1 MLSSSIARGL
11 CKSSLVSRVEPATL
25 FQLALRTKSTIIPL
39 ADDSCSIKV
48 FEKIDKNGDG
58 IISKED
64 FRATFKRMSAG
75 DLVKLEHSIDDAN
88 VEEESSKSLMIHRVK
103 RMMEVSVSKIF
114 PAGFGWQSA
123 ATVAEN
129 AGLQSNDISFYMA
142 TGLGDGLAVCLGHTL
157 YFSIKKA
164 VTNNKNIDIQAQ
176 LETGVFLGSAATC
189 SGFIWQPTV
198 NALQAA
204 GVPFTQALVATGG
217 AAVLA
222 FFGGLRMG
230 RKVYGNLFDA
240 VEPTNY
246 TNLKNDA
253 ALSVAI
259 GGAAGAFLGTDLSY
273 GATNWLGGMVGIPDT
288 ASAVTAS
295 CLAGSST
302 ALGFSVVQMG
312 QNTVYKNG
320 KCWLD

>member
-1 MLSSSIARGL
+1 LDN
-11 CKSSLVSRVEPATL
+11 T
-25 FQLALRTKSTIIPL
+25 
-39 ADDSCSIKV
+39 
-48 FEKIDKNGDG
+48 
-58 IISKED
+58 
-64 FRATFKRMSAG
+64 
-75 DLVKLEHSIDDAN
+75 
-88 VEEESSKSLMIHRVK
+88 SLMTQRIMRTA
-103 RMMEVSVSKIF
+103 EVTVSKIF

-129 AGLQSNDISFYMA
+129 AGLEANQLSFYMA
-142 TGLGDGLAVCLGHTL
+142 TGLGDGLAVCLGHTG
-157 YFSIKKA
+157 YFFMKKA
-164 VTNNKNIDIQAQ
+164 ITGRDDIDMKAQ
-176 LETGVFLGSAATC
+176 LETGIFLGSAATC
-189 SGFIWQPTV
+189 SGFVWQPTV
-198 NALQAA
+198 NALQAS

-230 RKVYGNLFDA
+230 RKVYGKMFDSI
-240 VEPTNY
+240 ESSNY
-246 TNLKNDA
+246 VNLKNDA

-273 GATNWLGGMVGIPDT
+273 GATNWLGNVVGIPET
-288 ASAVTAS
+288 VPAITAS

-312 QNTVYKNG
+312 QNSVYKNG

>member
-1 MLSSSIARGL
+1 MKI
-11 CKSSLVSRVEPATL
+11 
-25 FQLALRTKSTIIPL
+25 
-39 ADDSCSIKV
+39 

-58 IISKED
+58 VISKED
-64 FRATFKRMSAG
+64 FRTVFNRMSAG

-88 VEEESSKSLMIHRVK
+88 VEESSKSLIDDANVEESSKSLMIHRVK

-123 ATVAEN
+123 ATIAEN

-142 TGLGDGLAVCLGHTL
+142 TGLGDGLAVCLCHSL
-157 YFSIKKA
+157 YYSIKKA
-164 VTNNKNIDIQAQ
+164 VTNNKDIDIQAQ

-189 SGFIWQPTV
+189 SGFVWQPTV

-230 RKVYGNLFDA
+230 RNVYGNFFDA
-240 VEPTNY
+240 VEPNNY

-273 GATNWLGGMVGIPDT
+273 GATNYLGCMVGIPDT

-302 ALGFSVVQMG
+302 TFGFSVVQMG
-312 QNTVYKNG
+312 QNTIFKNG